1 MTEAL
6 YNTSPPSVNT
16 GKDGS
21 TAHENERS
29 HPSTS
34 TSDIATRATPSTAS
48 RAAYG
53 GNNTT
58 KRTNDTVDNLT
69 TSTVNVTHKPP
80 TMKELEVKFFD
91 NICSTSCAD
100 KCDEQQWS
108 GECYCDRACVQLGDC
123 CLDYEASCLS
133 GPSVTRNN
141 YADIVRSRKPQAA
154 KCVDIPL
161 EEKRE
166 QLLIVSSCGGVT
178 STDTATVDLCERPSL
193 MNKTLATEIPVMFRN
208 VIYHNTYC
216 AVCNNPGDNLTDMT
230 TAGAACNCLNT
241 TGTSSYYRQLYDPD
255 SRCDQA
261 VSKCVIMYNLSNFYN
276 LRQYRPRYICRMEG
290 NTQSVCD
297 SNLTDPQFDFDYLQ
311 STCQKYRA
319 RIYHS
324 PSDTYYNN
332 PHCAMCSGLLDPN
345 DMTCFHLSMER
356 KVMVS
361 FKRIIVSTPLFKIQ
375 PLCVADRV
383 FDHEAGVC
391 ITSTCP
397 FGHVRLRDER
407 CASLNVTVPQIL
419 SAKRDFRIYVVIST
433 ENKKLGHVDLGHV
446 IKDIGVNVVLNST
459 RRKACSAV
467 KVWNNWDLLYLFK
480 AISNTS
486 TCWILETLSRSFD
499 DIVGKVEL
507 FVGKVDIGDEL
518 LSFNISMQI
527 DLFVFKQDGNIT
539 SGICLNG
546 SPKIR
551 RDLIFQ
557 NDSKFQYPSTFQ
569 VVSTEQM
576 YYLTETP
583 LIIPW
588 RLNHL
593 TNAEW
598 NESTTALVCEP
609 DIFSCDTV
617 TFQADEYI
625 DMGESL
631 KLYGGTSQ
639 EVKIHERNVLRL
651 ESNAIVM
658 CASLLSNL
666 TGILGMNNDGNE
678 TDILVQ
684 GILTLVGN
692 IVSMACLVF
701 TMTTYCMFEKIRTRP
716 GKCVMNLCVALFFAQ
731 LSFQV
736 SDTFLSYREACA
748 AVAAFQHYTWLV
760 AFLWMNVLAFDISCA
775 FSDLVSS
782 YGVRDK
788 TRIRVFSVYGWGLPA
803 VFVAVCLVLDF
814 GTKLPF
820 SYGSETMCWIA
831 GPRAIAYYFATP
843 VAVVITA
850 NTVLFV
856 RTVVALRR
864 AMSTASIARKPVQK
878 KRSAF
883 VIYLRLTS
891 LMGFTWL
898 FGFLAN
904 IDVLS
909 FLSYPFIL
917 CNTCQGVFI
926 CASFALTPT
935 VRKLWKDMR
944 SSNQRSNTNEEYPLC
959 RHPPHAATPVCKALQ
974 ARN

>member
-1 MTEAL
+1 MREA
-6 YNTSPPSVNT
+6 
-16 GKDGS
+16 GS
-21 TAHENERS
+21 TAHENERI

-34 TSDIATRATPSTAS
+34 ISDTATRATPSNAS

-53 GNNTT
+53 DNNTT
-58 KRTNDTVDNLT
+58 KRTNDTIDNWT

-80 TMKELEVKFFD
+80 TLKELEVKFFD
-91 NICSTSCAD
+91 KICSTSCAD

-123 CLDYEASCLS
+123 CLDYEVSCLS
-133 GPSVTRNN
+133 GPNVTRNN
-141 YADIVRSRKPQAA
+141 YADIVRSRKPRLA
-154 KCVDIPL
+154 KCVDIQL

-178 STDTATVDLCERPSL
+178 STDTVTVDLCERPSP
-193 MNKTLATEIPVMFRN
+193 MNKTLTTEIPVMFRN
-208 VIYHNTYC
+208 VIYRNTYC
-216 AVCNNPGDNLTDMT
+216 AVCNNAGDNLTDLT
-230 TAGAACNCLNT
+230 TAGAACNCVNT
-241 TGTSSYYRQLYDPD
+241 TGTSSYYWPLYDPD
-255 SRCDQA
+255 SRCNQA
-261 VSKCVIMYNLSNFYN
+261 ISKCVIMYNLSNFEN
-276 LRQYRPRYICRMEG
+276 LRQDRPRYTCRMEG
-290 NTQSVCD
+290 NTPSVCH
-297 SNLTDPQFDFDYLQ
+297 SYLTDPQFDFDYLR

-319 RIYHS
+319 PIYHS
-324 PSDTYYNN
+324 PSNTYYNN
-332 PHCAMCSGLLDPN
+332 PHCAMCSGILDPH
-345 DMTCFHLSMER
+345 DMKCPCNSDVPGDL
-356 KVMVS
+356 VS
-361 FKRIIVSTPLFKIQ
+361 FKRIIIPTQWFNTHTW
-375 PLCVADRV
+375 CVADRV
-383 FDHEAGVC
+383 FDHETGLC
-391 ITSTCP
+391 ITPTCP
-397 FGHVRLRDER
+397 PGHVRLRDKR
-407 CASLNVTVPQIL
+407 CARLNVNVPQML
-419 SAKRDFRIYVVIST
+419 SAKRDIRIYVVIST
-433 ENKKLGHVDLGHV
+433 ENEAFGHVDLGHV
-446 IKDIGVNVVLNST
+446 IKDIGVDVVLKST
-459 RRKACSAV
+459 RRSACSAV

-486 TCWILETLSRSFD
+486 TCWIFETLSRAVD
-499 DIVGKVEL
+499 DIVGKIEL
-507 FVGKVDIGDEL
+507 FVGKVDISDEL

-539 SGICLNG
+539 SGNCLKG

-551 RDLIFQ
+551 RDLVFQ
-557 NDSKFQYPSTFQ
+557 IVTPIHFPSTFQ

-576 YYLTETP
+576 YNLTETP

-625 DMGESL
+625 DMGKLL

-639 EVKIHERNVLRL
+639 EVKIRVRNVLRL
-651 ESNAIVM
+651 DSNAIVM

-666 TGILGMNNDGNE
+666 TGILDMNNDGNE

-701 TMTTYCMFEKIRTRP
+701 TMTTYCMFEQLRTRP
-716 GKCVMNLCVALFFAQ
+716 GKCVMNLCGALFFAQ

-736 SDTFLSYREACA
+736 SDTFLSYREACT
-748 AVAAFQHYTWLV
+748 AVAVFQHYTWLV
-760 AFLWMNVLAFDISCA
+760 AFLWMNVLAVDISCA
-775 FSDLVSS
+775 FSDLMPS
-782 YGVRDK
+782 YSVRDI
-788 TRIRVFSVYGWGLPA
+788 TRFRVFSVYAWGLPA

-864 AMSTASIARKPVQK
+864 AMSTASIARQSAQQQ
-878 KRSAF
+878 RSAF

-926 CASFALTPT
+926 CASFTLRPT
-935 VRKLWKDMR
+935 VRRLWRERCCTTQSKNTSEISTLPTVI
-944 SSNQRSNTNEEYPLC
+944 SSEYCNTRL
-959 RHPPHAATPVCKALQ
+959 
-974 ARN
+974 